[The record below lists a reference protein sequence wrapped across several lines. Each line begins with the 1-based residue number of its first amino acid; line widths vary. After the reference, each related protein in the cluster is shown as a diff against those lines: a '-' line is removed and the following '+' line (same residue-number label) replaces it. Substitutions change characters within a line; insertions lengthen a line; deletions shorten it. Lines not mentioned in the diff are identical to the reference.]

1 MAAKVRYFIVLSK
14 QGKEGRGGVPLQRC
28 QRQRIGQDTT
38 PAWIE
43 TGNELGV
50 ALLPDS
56 FTSLS
61 ESQEH
66 RLLVTSEQPDT
77 SVAQRRSFSR
87 NRDNRCRL
95 LCHRR

>member
-14 QGKEGRGGVPLQRC
+14 QGKEGRGGVPLQRS
-28 QRQRIGQDTT
+28 QGQRIDQDTT

-43 TGNELGV
+43 TGSDLGV
-50 ALLPDS
+50 ARLPYS

-66 RLLVTSEQPDT
+66 RLLVTSEQPET
-77 SVAQRRSFSR
+77 SLAQRRSFSR

>member
-43 TGNELGV
+43 TGKGAVGLV
-50 ALLPDS
+50 AAIRM
-56 FTSLS
+56 
-61 ESQEH
+61 E
-66 RLLVTSEQPDT
+66 
-77 SVAQRRSFSR
+77 
-87 NRDNRCRL
+87 
-95 LCHRR
+95 